1 MKVLK
6 ANESQYNLLNGYKNG
21 NNILLF
27 EKDNN
32 ENWIVGKEVLNDV
45 NFLEIKPQLLELTEI
60 DFIPKETEI

>member
-45 NFLEIKPQLLELTEI
+45 NFLEIKPQLLELSEI
-60 DFIPKETEI
+60 DFVPKETEI

>member
-27 EKDNN
+27 EKDKFN
-32 ENWIVGKEVLNDV
+32 NWIVGKEVLNDV
-45 NFLEIKPQLLELTEI
+45 NFLEIKPQLLELSEI
-60 DFIPKETEI
+60 DFQPKEIEI

>member
-27 EKDNN
+27 EKDKFN
-32 ENWIVGKEVLNDV
+32 NWIVGKEVLNDV
-45 NFLEIKPQLLELTEI
+45 NFLEIKPQLLELSEI
-60 DFIPKETEI
+60 DFQPKETEI